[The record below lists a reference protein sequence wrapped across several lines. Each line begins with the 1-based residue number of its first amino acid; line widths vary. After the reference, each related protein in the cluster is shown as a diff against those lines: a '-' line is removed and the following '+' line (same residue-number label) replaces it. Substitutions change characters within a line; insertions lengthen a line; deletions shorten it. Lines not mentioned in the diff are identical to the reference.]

1 MYQHQ
6 LWQHLLKQFYI
17 PTILLYK
24 TLALAMDIE
33 NRLPPDLLEFSQ
45 RIPSFAWNLI
55 IIVSAILIG
64 LFTKFIITR
73 LFRIYAQR
81 KDTDYSILRSI
92 IVNLGPAV
100 AYFIPLFL
108 LNLFSPLMRMN
119 KLYYQPLDKTIEI
132 LLTISFAGLLARSVR
147 ILENYIYHTY
157 DLNKVDN
164 LKERKVRTQI
174 QFIRKIIVV
183 TIIFLTIAI
192 ILLSFESMRKIGT
205 GLLTGVGIGGI
216 IVGFAAQNSLGNLLA
231 GFQIAFTQPIRID
244 DVLVVEG
251 EWGRVEEITLTYVVL
266 KIWDERRLILP
277 INYFI
282 QKPFQNWTR
291 TSADILGTVFL
302 YMDHTVPIDAIREE
316 FERLI
321 VKSNLWDK
329 RVKVVQVTD
338 VREHT
343 IEIRVLMSS
352 STSSNAFD
360 LRCYIRENL
369 ITFIQKNFPGSLP
382 RSRNEF
388 SNLGELE
395 KYIQP
400 AAAS

>member
-1 MYQHQ
+1 M
-6 LWQHLLKQFYI
+6 
-17 PTILLYK
+17 
-24 TLALAMDIE
+24 E
-33 NRLPPDLLEFSQ
+33 NRLPPGLLELSQ
-45 RIPSFAWNLI
+45 RVPSIIWDLAIAVIAILVGLI
-55 IIVSAILIG
+55 I
-64 LFTKFIITR
+64 KFIVTN
-73 LFRIYAQR
+73 LFKVYA
-81 KDTDYSILRSI
+81 KKETSYSFFRSVI
-92 IVNLGPAV
+92 INLGRAIT
-100 AYFIPLFL
+100 YFIPLFL
-108 LNLFSPLMRMN
+108 LNLFIPFMRMD
-119 KLYYQPLDKTIEI
+119 KIYVAPLDKTIEI
-132 LLTISFAGLLARSVR
+132 LLTISFAGILVRSVR
-147 ILENYIYHTY
+147 ILEDYIYHTY
-157 DLNKVDN
+157 DLNKADN
-164 LKERKVRTQI
+164 LKERKIRTQI
-174 QFIRKIIVV
+174 QFMRKLLVVVIVFV
-183 TIIFLTIAI
+183 TIAI

-302 YMDHTVPIDAIREE
+302 YMDYTVPINAIRDE

-321 VKSNLWDK
+321 IKTPLWDK

-338 VREHT
+338 VKERV

-352 STSSNAFD
+352 RTSSDAFD

-369 ITFIQKNFPGSLP
+369 ITFIQQNYPGSLP
-382 RSRNEF
+382 KTRND
-388 SNLGELE
+388 LGDLE
-395 KYIQP
+395 KYVQP
-400 AAAS
+400 KDRN

>member
-1 MYQHQ
+1 M
-6 LWQHLLKQFYI
+6 
-17 PTILLYK
+17 
-24 TLALAMDIE
+24 E

-45 RIPSFAWNLI
+45 RVPSFAWNLI
-55 IIVSAILIG
+55 IGAIAILVG
-64 LFTKFIITR
+64 LIIKFIVTR
-73 LFRIYAQR
+73 LFKLYA
-81 KDTDYSILRSI
+81 KKETSYSFFRSI
-92 IVNLGPAV
+92 IVNLGRAIT
-100 AYFIPLFL
+100 YFIPLFL
-108 LNLFSPLMRMN
+108 LNLFIPFMRLS
-119 KLYYQPLDKTIEI
+119 KAYVGPIDKAVEI
-132 LLTISFAGLLARSVR
+132 LLTISFASILVRSIR
-147 ILENYIYHTY
+147 ILEDYVCHAY
-157 DLNKVDN
+157 DLNKIDN
-164 LKERKVRTQI
+164 LKERKIRTQL
-174 QFIRKIIVV
+174 QFMRKLLVVIIVFV
-183 TIIFLTIAI
+183 TIAI

-302 YMDHTVPIDAIREE
+302 YMDHTIPVDEIRNE
-316 FERLI
+316 FEKLI
-321 VKSNLWDK
+321 IKSPLWDK

-338 VREHT
+338 VKEHT
-343 IEIRVLMSS
+343 IEIRVLMSA
-352 STSSNAFD
+352 STSSKAFD

-369 ITFIQKNFPGSLP
+369 ITYIQQNYPGSLP
-382 RSRNEF
+382 RTRNEV
-388 SNLGELE
+388 SNLE
-395 KYIQP
+395 KYLQP
-400 AAAS
+400 KTDG

>member
-1 MYQHQ
+1 
-6 LWQHLLKQFYI
+6 
-17 PTILLYK
+17 
-24 TLALAMDIE
+24 MDIG

-45 RIPSFAWNLI
+45 RIPAFAWNLI
-55 IIVSAILIG
+55 IIASAILIG
-64 LFTKFIITR
+64 LVTKFIITK

-108 LNLFSPLMRMN
+108 FNLLSPLMRMN

-132 LLTISFAGLLARSVR
+132 LLTISFAGIIVRSVR
-147 ILENYIYHTY
+147 ILEDYIYHTY

-216 IVGFAAQNSLGNLLA
+216 IVGFAAQSSLGNLLA

-302 YMDHTVPIDAIREE
+302 YMDHTVPVDAIREE

-321 VKSNLWDK
+321 VKSTLWDK

-343 IEIRVLMSS
+343 IEIRVLMSA

-382 RSRNEF
+382 RSRNEL

-400 AAAS
+400 VAGA

>member
-1 MYQHQ
+1 
-6 LWQHLLKQFYI
+6 
-17 PTILLYK
+17 
-24 TLALAMDIE
+24 MDIE

-45 RIPSFAWNLI
+45 RIPSFAWNLVI
-55 IIVSAILIG
+55 IASAILIG
-64 LFTKFIITR
+64 LFAKFIITR

-119 KLYYQPLDKTIEI
+119 KLYYQPLDKIIEI
-132 LLTISFAGLLARSVR
+132 LLTISFAGLIVRSVR
-147 ILENYIYHTY
+147 ILEDYIYHTY

-174 QFIRKIIVV
+174 QFIRKIIIV

-302 YMDHTVPIDAIREE
+302 YMDHTVPVDAIREE

-338 VREHT
+338 VREHV

-369 ITFIQKNFPGSLP
+369 ITFIQKNYPNSLP

-400 AAAS
+400 APAS